1 MDTRNRMCSSVKH
14 DIILQV
20 VFIGM
25 CIMAP
30 VWGLMGDKYGRQ
42 TVCIHIHELK
52 KYSDVMDT

>member
-1 MDTRNRMCSSVKH
+1 MCSSVKH

-52 KYSDVMDT
+52 KYSDVMCT